1 MKYVNFAFLILF
13 FALFVACDDEAS
25 APVETEP
32 KHETEFIYTHVTDT
46 LRDTITEIHVD
57 TIIDERDRH
66 NIEYDTLFI
75 DPSCTTQEID
85 GVVTITCGSKEVAAI
100 KATCDTIGFDP
111 AKNFC
116 FNGKITDFCDG
127 FAYNPEKYFCYQ
139 DSLMPKYRGEIYDAS
154 KYFIVSDSLFI
165 LCKGKQYNTN
175 VYFCQNDSLI
185 TKCGENRFDF
195 LSEYCENNSIY
206 DLCNGKKYNHNQFF
220 CLQDSLVYLCDGQ
233 TYDPTQNFCY
243 DDRVF
248 PLCNGKE
255 YHALDYFCY
264 DGYLVNY
271 CEGKEF
277 DPSQKF
283 CYNDSLIEQKD
294 CPAFL
299 KYNRGCGYFA
309 DERDKQMYKYVTIG
323 TQTWMAQNLNYA
335 YTQPTSTLD
344 SSSFCYWNTIVRTQ
358 EKYYSG
364 SITQNFDVLYNG
376 TCPKYGR
383 LYLWSAAM
391 DSAAIF
397 SNDGDGCGYGVMCD
411 NKENIRGACPEGWHL
426 PSTTEWNKL
435 HQLAGFDNLQSK
447 LYWKGEPGLD
457 LYGFSALPAGYLH
470 ENTAR
475 DNIGI
480 EAGFWYSSSDSR
492 THASYM
498 YLFSYTFKKDID
510 SGKNFGRSIRCIKDN
525 D

>member
-1 MKYVNFAFLILF
+1 MKYVNFAFLILL

-32 KHETEFIYTHVTDT
+32 KHETEIIYTHATDT

-66 NIEYDTLFI
+66 TIVYDTLLT
-75 DPSCTTQEID
+75 DPDCYVEETNETM
-85 GVVTITCGSKEVAAI
+85 TITCGGKDFYVNKAA
-100 KATCDTIGFDP
+100 CDSVPFDP
-111 AKNFC
+111 NKNFC
-116 FNGKITDFCDG
+116 YNGKILSLCG
-127 FAYNPEKYFCYQ
+127 GHSYNPERHLCSG
-139 DSLMPKYRGEIYDAS
+139 DSLVAQCSGEGFDEKEFFCISGTLYPLYRGKRYDTS
-154 KYFIVSDSLFI
+154 RYFVQRD
-165 LCKGKQYNTN
+165 T
-175 VYFCQNDSLI
+175 LI
-185 TKCGENRFDF
+185 ELCGENRFDF

-220 CLQDSLVYLCDGQ
+220 CSQDSLAEFCDGQ

-255 YHALDYFCY
+255 YHALDFFCH
-264 DGYLVNY
+264 DGFLVNY
-271 CEGKEF
+271 CEGHEF

-294 CPAFL
+294 CPTFL
-299 KYNRGCGYFA
+299 RYNRGCGYFA
-309 DERDKQMYKYVTIG
+309 DERDRQMYKYVTIG

-344 SSSFCYWNTIVRTQ
+344 SSSFCYWITTERTT

-364 SITQNFDVLYNG
+364 SIMQNASSLFNG

-426 PSTTEWNKL
+426 PSTTEWNNL
-435 HQLAGFDNLQSK
+435 YQLGGFDNLQSK
-447 LYWKGEPGLD
+447 IYWKQNSGLD

-470 ENTAR
+470 ENTAG
-475 DNIGI
+475 DNIGV
-480 EAGFWYSSSDSR
+480 EAGFWYSSSNST
-492 THASYM
+492 THARYM
-498 YLFSYTFKKDID
+498 YLFSYTFEKDIN